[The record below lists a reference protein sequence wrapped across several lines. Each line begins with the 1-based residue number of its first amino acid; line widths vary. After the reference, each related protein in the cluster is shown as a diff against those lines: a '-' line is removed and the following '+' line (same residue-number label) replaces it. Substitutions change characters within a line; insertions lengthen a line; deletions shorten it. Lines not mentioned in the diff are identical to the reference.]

1 MDTVIQQL
9 SPIVYKAAKDTGGII
24 LMDMSGINGKINF
37 GNNYFMN
44 QMANGTKY
52 YVAEDI
58 VNYVSTGKSEI
69 LSMDLYKIGDG
80 IGYNSIVHG
89 IIEGLGV
96 KPIVYDQV
104 SKYSP
109 LSEEMTKNA
118 VRAFTMTA
126 GKTIGS
132 IIQQSSKSPMLNY
145 VFYPVS
151 TILKTSK
158 KK

>member
-1 MDTVIQQL
+1 MDTVISQF
-9 SPIVYKAAKDTGGII
+9 SPIVYETAKQTGAII
-24 LMDMSGINGKINF
+24 AMDMSGINEKINF
-37 GNNYFMN
+37 GDNYVMTTL
-44 QMANGTKY
+44 ANGTKY
-52 YVAEDI
+52 YVASDI
-58 VNYVSTGKSEI
+58 VNYISTGKSEI
-69 LSMDLYKIGDG
+69 LNMDVYKIGDG
-80 IGYNSIVHG
+80 IGYNSIVSG
-89 IIEGLGV
+89 IIEGIGV
-96 KPIVYDQV
+96 KPIIYDQV
-104 SKYSP
+104 AKYSP
-109 LSEEMTKNA
+109 LSNEMTKNA